1 MAGRHG
7 GWARGL
13 WRTAVALVAPPL
25 AAALAFGV
33 AWESAYGSL
42 GDWGFFLGGLLL
54 PLVLLGWHAAL
65 ATRRGASL
73 IALSALPAG
82 LGAILALTSVG
93 HSALEDRGVE
103 ISCLVLKVTEHTE
116 TETSMDAE
124 GHWTSTTRTSYDH
137 RLGCPAGGP
146 EHLDASSRLAKEGES
161 LAVVHDPQGK
171 VSPRAAG
178 DVHGWGLRTAAE
190 AAVGVAVLLGLA
202 GGIREAYQK
211 RRRRP
216 RGPAG
221 R

>member
-13 WRTAVALVAPPL
+13 WRTTVALVAPPL

-33 AWESAYGSL
+33 AWKSAYGSL

-65 ATRRGASL
+65 AARRGASL

-137 RLGCPAGGP
+137 RLDCPAGGP
-146 EHLDASSRLAKEGES
+146 EHLDASSRLAKEDES

-171 VSPRAAG
+171 VSARAAG

-190 AAVGVAVLLGLA
+190 AAIGVAVLLGLA

-221 R
+221 W

>member
-1 MAGRHG
+1 MARRHG
-7 GWARGL
+7 GWIRGL
-13 WRTAVALVAPPL
+13 ARTATALAAPPL
-25 AAALAFGV
+25 AAALAFAV

-42 GDWGFFLGGLLL
+42 ATWELILGGLLL

-65 ATRRGASL
+65 ASRRGASV

-82 LGAILALTSVG
+82 LGAILALASVG
-93 HSALEDRGVE
+93 HSVLEDRGVE
-103 ISCLVLKVTEHTE
+103 ISCVVLKVTQHTE
-116 TETSMDAE
+116 TDSSMDAE

-137 RLGCPAGGP
+137 RLDCPAGGP
-146 EHLDASSRLAKEGES
+146 EHLDTPSRLAEEGES

-190 AAVGVAVLLGLA
+190 VAVGTAMLLGLA
-202 GGIREAYQK
+202 GGIREAYEK

-216 RGPAG
+216 RRPT
-221 R
+221 RR

>member
-1 MAGRHG
+1 MAGWQG

-13 WRTAVALVAPPL
+13 WRTAAASAAPPL
-25 AAALAFGV
+25 AAALAFEV

-42 GDWGFFLGGLLL
+42 ATWGFLLGGLLL

-82 LGAILALTSVG
+82 LGAILALASVG

-103 ISCLVLKVTEHTE
+103 ISCIVLKVTEHTE
-116 TETSMDAE
+116 TESSTDAQ

-137 RLGCPAGGP
+137 RLDCPPGGP
-146 EHLDASSRLAKEGES
+146 EHMDSPSRLAKQGES

-190 AAVGVAVLLGLA
+190 VAIGAAVLLGLA
-202 GGIREAYQK
+202 GGIREAYEK

-216 RGPAG
+216 RLPTGP
-221 R
+221 

>member
-1 MAGRHG
+1 MAGWHG

-13 WRTAVALVAPPL
+13 WRTAVALAAPPL
-25 AAALAFGV
+25 AAALAFTV

-42 GDWGFFLGGLLL
+42 ATWGFFLGGLLL

-82 LGAILALTSVG
+82 LGAILALASVG
-93 HSALEDRGVE
+93 HSTLEDRGVE
-103 ISCLVLKVTEHTE
+103 ISCIVLKVTEHTE
-116 TETSMDAE
+116 TDSSMDAQ

-137 RLGCPAGGP
+137 RLDCPAGGP
-146 EHLDASSRLAKEGES
+146 EHMDSPSRLAKPGES
-161 LAVVHDPQGK
+161 LAVVHDPRGK

-190 AAVGVAVLLGLA
+190 VAVGVAVLLGLA
-202 GGIREAYQK
+202 GGIREAYEK

-216 RGPAG
+216 RRPTGP
-221 R
+221 